1 VGSPVRTVDATAIV
15 LDAQALAAYVG
26 SEPGARAV
34 AAILTRATREEVAL
48 SITTVNAGEV
58 LLAAERK
65 GGAQASH
72 ETLDLIQDLP
82 IDIVPVDL
90 ELAARAAWFKV
101 RGEIAYADCFA
112 AALAHRDGAAV
123 LTGDREF
130 ERVTDRVQVLWLD
143 ELDDRAPG
151 DAG

>member
-1 VGSPVRTVDATAIV
+1 MGSPVRAVDADAIV

-26 SEPGARAV
+26 SEPGARAI
-34 AAILTRATREEVAL
+34 AAILTRATREEIVL

-58 LLAAERK
+58 LLAAERM

-82 IDIVPVDL
+82 IDIISVDL
-90 ELAARAAWFKV
+90 ELAARAAWFKF
-101 RGEIAYADCFA
+101 RGGISYADCFA
-112 AALAHRDGAAV
+112 AALAHRDGIPV

-130 ERVTDRVQVLWLD
+130 ERVADRVEVLWLD
-143 ELDDRAPG
+143 ELEDMETG
-151 DAG
+151 

>member
-1 VGSPVRTVDATAIV
+1 MGSPVRAVDADAIV

-26 SEPGARAV
+26 SEPGARAI
-34 AAILTRATREEVAL
+34 AAILTRATREEIVL

-58 LLAAERK
+58 LLAAERM

-82 IDIVPVDL
+82 IDIISVDL
-90 ELAARAAWFKV
+90 ELAARAAWFKF
-101 RGEIAYADCFA
+101 RGGISYADCFA
-112 AALAHRDGAAV
+112 AALAHRDGIPV

-130 ERVTDRVQVLWLD
+130 ERVADRV
-143 ELDDRAPG
+143 
-151 DAG
+151 AGVREGV

>member
-1 VGSPVRTVDATAIV
+1 MGSPVRTVDADAIV

-34 AAILTRATREEVAL
+34 AALLTRAIREEVIL

-58 LLAAERK
+58 LLSAERK

-90 ELAARAAWFKV
+90 ELAARAAWFKA
-101 RGEIAYADCFA
+101 RGGVSFADCFA
-112 AALAHRDGAAV
+112 AALAHRDGVPV

-130 ERVTDRVQVLWLD
+130 EGVTDRVQVLWLD
-143 ELDDRAPG
+143 ELDNRAPG